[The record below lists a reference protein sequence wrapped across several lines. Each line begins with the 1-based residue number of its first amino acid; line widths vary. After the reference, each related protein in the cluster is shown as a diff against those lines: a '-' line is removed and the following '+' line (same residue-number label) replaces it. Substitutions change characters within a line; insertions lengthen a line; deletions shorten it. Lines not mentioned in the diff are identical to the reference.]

1 MAEVWEGLVACR
13 ALRAQCAN
21 EVSQLTASCARNHPQ
36 HRHVLECRECYGKVL
51 DCLRSRYLD
60 PKGDGHE
67 PTWFPP
73 EEAKEAREARELL
86 GDEEIS
92 ARDALRMHLED
103 LFADAHEYRADLDD
117 LDARLGLEKHRW
129 YEKRVSTAPSIKQ
142 SLEDLA
148 ARGEIFER
156 IAAKEVGF
164 DEIVADIRNAL
175 GTSNMH
181 MAAGEAGAEGTEGA
195 LERLAKARAPE
206 EKIQAYKEAFLFS
219 SPGQD
224 TPGKIQAYL
233 DQLESGKPL
242 GEIVN
247 SITADIRSSKELQ
260 NQKKKHQQQLNDNLR
275 ARKQLEI
282 EKAKKAGRKDS
293 NPRPQP
299 PDEMYDQPPCYACG
313 RQLYLQDYVVCPLCQ
328 VLVDKGVRNKPTV
341 FCSTDCVS
349 GPHGQVSS
357 SSANL

>member
-1 MAEVWEGLVACR
+1 MAEAWEAWASSR
-13 ALRAQCAN
+13 AQRAQCA
-21 EVSQLTASCARNHPQ
+21 EAVSRLTASCARDHPQ

-51 DCLRSRYLD
+51 DCLSSRYLA
-60 PKGDGHE
+60 PKGDGSE
-67 PTWFPP
+67 PEWFPP
-73 EEAKEAREARELL
+73 EEAKEAREAREVL
-86 GDEEIS
+86 GDDEIS
-92 ARDALRMHLED
+92 ARDALRIDLED
-103 LFADAHEYRADLDD
+103 LFAAAQKYTVDLDE
-117 LDARLGLEKHRW
+117 LDARLGLEKRRW
-129 YEKRVSTAPSIKQ
+129 YEKRVSTSPSIKQ

-148 ARGEIFER
+148 TRGEILKR
-156 IAAKEVGF
+156 IAAKEVSF
-164 DEIVADIRNAL
+164 DEIVIEIRDAL
-175 GTSNMH
+175 RTSTMVF
-181 MAAGEAGAEGTEGA
+181 GEAGAEGADGT
-195 LERLAKARAPE
+195 LERLVKVGSPE
-206 EKIQAYKEAFLFS
+206 EKVKAYKEAFFLWA
-219 SPGQD
+219 PGQD
-224 TPGKIQAYL
+224 MSGMTQAYF

-247 SITADIRSSKELQ
+247 SIIADIRSSKELQ

-341 FCSTDCVS
+341 FCSTDCVA
-349 GPHGQVSS
+349 GPQGQVSPP
-357 SSANL
+357 NLNL